1 MSGYQ
6 MDKAKFTANLLIL
19 MKLKKFMSSEMNTDI
34 SVLEISYILNQSKN
48 PLMLEMYSREVSNIN
63 VLDLDPIELLKKRKN
78 SKILKVLN
86 LVLALKIDKIKHKQE
101 IQDYEIYIEKLLENI
116 PTIGLD
122 RVEQD
127 YLKMQIQN
135 LLTYNWDS

>member
-19 MKLKKFMSSEMNTDI
+19 MKLKKFMSSAMNTDI

-48 PLMLEMYSREVSNIN
+48 PLMLEMYSKEVSNIN